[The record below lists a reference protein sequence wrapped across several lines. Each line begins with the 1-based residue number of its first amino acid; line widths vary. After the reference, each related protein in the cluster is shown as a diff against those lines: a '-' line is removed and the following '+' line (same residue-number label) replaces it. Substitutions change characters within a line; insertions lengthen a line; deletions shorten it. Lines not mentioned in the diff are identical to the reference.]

1 MYFNVELELAL
12 VAIQNCLVLL
22 HDCLGPSTKKLWLH
36 TLTHI
41 NIITILE
48 PVKTQAKQRVG
59 KTKVYL
65 TYSSDTDV
73 DEISDKED
81 LPSK

>member
-1 MYFNVELELAL
+1 MELELAL

-65 TYSSDTDV
+65 AYSSDTDV